1 MIKFLIL
8 SSLFIASYGQQQSR
22 LISERVWKL
31 QLDGQQ
37 LDIVYP
43 HPRAIPNR
51 LYNFGFNHETIC
63 VIKRNEDGNL
73 WMQLRNVFSL
83 AGSHPIQL
91 SSGMNQVNL
100 EILICILNEI

>member
-1 MIKFLIL
+1 MIKFLIF

-63 VIKRNEDGNL
+63 VIKRIEDGNL

-91 SSGMNQVNL
+91 ASSMNQVN
-100 EILICILNEI
+100 ILIYMRTK